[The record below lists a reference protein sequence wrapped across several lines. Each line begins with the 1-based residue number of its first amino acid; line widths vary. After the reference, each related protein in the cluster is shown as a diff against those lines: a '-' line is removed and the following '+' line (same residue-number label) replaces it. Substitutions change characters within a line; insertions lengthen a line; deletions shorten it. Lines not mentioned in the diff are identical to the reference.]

1 MLMKHHFAYL
11 ALLSTI
17 LCSCGTIPSPDPNP
31 SPQPVPEQT
40 EGPYIVRELDENGK
54 VFREW
59 SAYSYRHILFPKGI
73 IFSTA
78 SGAVTLPN
86 KESPPHSSFEV
97 QQASP

>member
-1 MLMKHHFAYL
+1 MKPLHFAFL
-11 ALLSTI
+11 ALLSSF
-17 LCSCGTIPSPDPNP
+17 LLSCASITPPTPDP
-31 SPQPVPEQT
+31 SPQPTPEQT
-40 EGPYIVRELDENGK
+40 EGPYIIRELDENGK
-54 VFREW
+54 VVHEW